1 MHNLIPKPSSVTPAQ
16 GTFVLTADTK
26 ILVAPANAELI
37 RVGNFLAAPL
47 RLLTGYPLPVA
58 AGAPIDGSISLTLQ
72 PDSTLGAEGYT
83 LTITPSAIQISA
95 NQPAGLFYATRT
107 LNQLLPPRDGPWEI
121 DAGTIR
127 DVPRFAWRGTML
139 DVARHFF
146 KVEDAKRYIDAIAA
160 YKLNHLHLHL
170 SDDQGWRIEIK
181 SWDKLATFGGS
192 TAVGGG
198 AGGYYTQEQYR
209 DLVQYAAERYIIIV
223 PEIDMPGH
231 TNAALA
237 SYSELNCNNTAPAL
251 FTGTEV
257 GFSTLCADKE
267 VTYKFVDD
275 VVRELA
281 ALTPGPY
288 IHIGGDEAR
297 STDTADYIK
306 MMTRVQDIVRAHGKQ
321 MMGWEEIAQIKL
333 DRSSL
338 AQHWNSPEFTASAA
352 QQGAH
357 IIMSPASKSY
367 LDMKY
372 DSTTK
377 LGLDW
382 AGLIDVVKG
391 YTWDPS
397 TEIENLNESA
407 ILGVEA
413 PLWSETLIT
422 LHDVEYMAFPRLIGI
437 AEIGWSP
444 KTNRTWDEYKTRL
457 AAHGPR
463 LEAMGVNFYRAPQV
477 DWK

>member
-1 MHNLIPKPSSVTPAQ
+1 MQNLIPKPSSVTPAQ
-16 GTFVLTADTK
+16 GEFVLTADAR
-26 ILVAPANAELI
+26 ILLEPANAEMTRI
-37 RVGNFLAAPL
+37 GNFLAASL
-47 RLLTGYPLPVA
+47 RPLTGYPLPVS
-58 AGAPIDGSISLTLQ
+58 AGAPADGSISLSLQ
-72 PDSTLGAEGYT
+72 PDSTLGAEGYV
-83 LTITPSAIQISA
+83 LTITPSAMRVSA
-95 NQPAGLFYATRT
+95 NQPAGLFYAVQTIR
-107 LNQLLPPRDGPWEI
+107 QLVPPREGPWEI
-121 DAGTIR
+121 AAGTIR

-146 KVEDAKRYIDAIAA
+146 QIEDVKRYMDAIAA
-160 YKLNHLHLHL
+160 YKINHLHLHL

-181 SWDKLATFGGS
+181 SWNKLATYGGS

-198 AGGYYTQEQYR
+198 AGGYYTQEQYK
-209 DLVQYAAERYIIIV
+209 DLLKYAAERYITIV

-237 SYSELNCNNTAPAL
+237 SYPELNCNNTAPAL

-267 VTYKFVDD
+267 VTYKFIDD
-275 VVRELA
+275 VIRELA
-281 ALTPGPY
+281 TLTPGPY

-297 STDTADYIK
+297 STPTADYVHII
-306 MMTRVQDIVRAHGKQ
+306 TRVQDIVRSHGKQ
-321 MMGWEEIAQIKL
+321 MLGWEEIAQIKL
-333 DRSSL
+333 DPSSL

-372 DSTTK
+372 DNTTK

-413 PLWSETLIT
+413 PLWSETLVT
-422 LHDVEYMAFPRLIGI
+422 LDDVEYMAFPRLIGI

-444 KTNRTWDEYKTRL
+444 KTNRTWDEYKVRL
-457 AAHGPR
+457 ATHGPR
-463 LEAMGVNFYRAPQV
+463 LEAMGINFFRAPQV